1 MADNTNPRIIVTGDI
16 IRELHMYQ
24 GKRGSP
30 WDDCAAGTRERI
42 EWGGAHLLQK
52 ILAHTQPGLSAL
64 GLQIDHTQPWP
75 EHLKAYAVFAESA
88 SGFKSDP
95 SPAPGEKQNKVW
107 RITQALG
114 YGTSFDVPPAEPP
127 VKLRTL
133 THTDARVL
141 LVDEGAAGFRYRR
154 AKARWPDVT
163 AAALPPWVVLK
174 TSRPVGVGDLWR
186 DLLKASTA
194 RTTRRIRLVV
204 IVSSDDLRR
213 DGAPINLGLSWERT
227 IADTCE
233 TISNHPQISTLGQ
246 AAHVIVVF
254 RREGA
259 VWFDTENAAPKVSAR
274 AILDPRLAE
283 GEWNTTLN
291 DNGARVFGQ
300 LSVFAAAISL
310 ALAKPEVTELHS
322 PSSIKTMD
330 EAMKR
335 GLIGLRQLRFHG
347 HGTVS
352 KDKTPRFPL
361 AEIGNVLNGKLPK
374 RKSHQPPDAFITTTL
389 TFAADNPVATR
400 WTIAAHN
407 EPDNVPLYG
416 LAFQTAI
423 YGPARLSRVPHAKF
437 GDLTT
442 VDRDEIETL
451 RSLRQLIDAYE
462 KGGPQKQP
470 LCIGAFGPPG
480 AGKSFGIK
488 QIAQEILGKDV
499 PFLEFNLSQFSD
511 ERDLIGAFHRVRDE
525 VLSGRTPVTFW
536 DEFDAERY
544 KWLQFLL
551 APMQDGKFQS
561 GQLTHRLGKCIFVF
575 AGATSWDFQHF
586 GPSPDPA
593 NDFERALDT
602 DERQAVRKEAQTEFR
617 LKKGPDFISRLNGHI
632 NVLGPNRRMKFNF
645 ATDKWDEHDLSDIT
659 FPVRRALLLRNML
672 KVKEKDVL
680 EIDRDLLNALLR
692 QPAYRFGSRSL
703 EKVLE
708 PLKVPNTQLR
718 PARLPAPQVLAQH
731 LDPYESFQKLLSENV
746 AFLTQENILEL
757 AAAIHEN
764 YRLRTDAKNVYDPQF
779 RQKFHELDA
788 AGKAPNVAAAIR
800 IPAVLAVAGLCV
812 LPGKADKEHIEKIGD
827 HIERYLEPLSCE
839 EHLRWMEVQ
848 FANGWLQS
856 RDKDAA
862 GKTKRDND
870 RLLHNCLAPMEEL
883 SAADKQKDI
892 DAVKALPDCVDLV
905 DFRVDFFPDLTVP
918 QEPTLSSI
926 SDSEPPATGS
936 QNLNELT

>member
-16 IRELHMYQ
+16 IRELHIYQ
-24 GKRGSP
+24 GKRRSP
-30 WDDCAAGTRERI
+30 WDDCATGTCERI
-42 EWGGAHLLQK
+42 EWGGAQLLQK
-52 ILAHTQPGLSAL
+52 ILAQAQPGVSAL
-64 GLQIDHTQPWP
+64 GLQTDHTQPWP
-75 EHLKAYAVFAESA
+75 EHLKAYALFAESA

-95 SPAPGEKQNKVW
+95 SPAPGEKQHKVW

-114 YGTSFDVPPAEPP
+114 YGISFDVPPAEPP
-127 VKLRTL
+127 VKRRTL
-133 THTDARVL
+133 TEANARVL
-141 LVDEGAAGFRYRR
+141 LIDDGAAGFRYRR
-154 AKARWPDVT
+154 AKDRWPDLK
-163 AAALPPWVVLK
+163 AAALPSWVVLK

-194 RTTRRIRLVV
+194 KSTRLVV

-213 DGAPINLGLSWERT
+213 DGAPINRGLSWERS

-233 TISNHPQISTLGQ
+233 TISNHPQISTLRQ

-259 VWFDTENAAPKVSAR
+259 VWFDMENGAPQVLAR

-283 GEWNTTLN
+283 GELNTTLN
-291 DNGARVFGQ
+291 NNGARVFGH
-300 LSVFAAAISL
+300 LSIFAAAISL
-310 ALAKPEVTELHS
+310 ALAKPEVTELQS
-322 PSSIKTMD
+322 APSIQTME

-347 HGTVS
+347 HGTVN
-352 KDKTPRFPL
+352 KETIPRFPL
-361 AEIGNVLNGKLPK
+361 AEIGNVLNGNFPK
-374 RKSHQPPDAFITTTL
+374 RKSHQPRDSFITTTL
-389 TFAADNPVATR
+389 NFGDDNPLATH

-407 EPDNVPLYG
+407 EPANVPLYG

-423 YGPARLSRVPHAKF
+423 YGPGRLSRVPHAKF
-437 GDLTT
+437 RDLIT

-488 QIAQEILGKDV
+488 QIASEILGNDV

-511 ERDLIGAFHRVRDE
+511 EGDLIGAFHRVRDE

-536 DEFDAERY
+536 DEFDSEQY

-586 GPSPDPA
+586 GPSADPA

-602 DERQAVRKEAQTEFR
+602 DERKAVRKQAQTEFR

-632 NVLGPNRRMKFNF
+632 NVLGPNRRMKFSF
-645 ATDKWDEHDLSDIT
+645 ARDRWDEHDLSDIT

-692 QPAYRFGSRSL
+692 QPAYSFGSRSL

-708 PLKVPNTQLR
+708 PLKVPNTPLR
-718 PARLPAPQVLAQH
+718 PALLPAPQVLAQH
-731 LDPYESFQKLLSENV
+731 LEPYESFQKLLSENV
-746 AFLTQENILEL
+746 TFLTQENIKQL

-764 YRLRTDAKNVYDPQF
+764 YRLRTDPKNVYDPQF
-779 RQKFHELDA
+779 RQKFDELDA
-788 AGKAPNVAAAIR
+788 SGKAPNVAAAIR

-812 LPGKADKEHIEKIGD
+812 LPGKADKKQIKKIRD

-839 EHLRWMEVQ
+839 EHLRWMDVQ
-848 FANGWLQS
+848 FANGWLQN
-856 RDKDAA
+856 RDKDEA

-870 RLLHNCLAPMEEL
+870 RLLHNCLAPMEAL
-883 SAADKQKDI
+883 SAEDQQKDI

-918 QEPTLSSI
+918 KE
-926 SDSEPPATGS
+926 
-936 QNLNELT
+936 